1 MPKKKDLT
9 IEEYK
14 EMLLD
19 EIEEDEEIIEEP
31 KKEIKE
37 VSSHRKIRKKKK
49 INKIS
54 LIINIVFTILIAI
67 MLMITVDIISVARY
81 NKGPFFAIKTNTY
94 KDGGTKVYY
103 GIGYKVIKYNQIEG
117 RRDMVIGKWN
127 LQYQTEAYKISAL
140 DLSIEFNKLPKAT
153 YEKYY
158 KEFLQITGEYIES
171 DKDKNTLTFGYL
183 DKDGKYDFNIVCKMA
198 EKDSVPKYDNS
209 SAVTII
215 GTVTNYELNAD
226 GTNKTLYVS
235 NCFVK
240 N

>member
-19 EIEEDEEIIEEP
+19 EIEEDEEIIEDP
-31 KKEIKE
+31 KEEIKE
-37 VSSHRKIRKKKK
+37 VSSPRKILKKKK

-54 LIINIVFTILIAI
+54 LIINIVFTILIVI
-67 MLMITVDIISVARY
+67 MLMITIDVISVARY

-103 GIGYKVIKYNQIEG
+103 GFGYKVIKYNQIEG
-117 RRDMVIGKWN
+117 RRDMAIGKWN

-140 DLSIEFNKLPKAT
+140 DLAIEFNKLPKAT

-171 DKDKNTLTFGYL
+171 DEDKNTLTFGYI
-183 DKDGKYDFNIVCKMA
+183 DKDGKYDFNIVCTMA
-198 EKDSVPKYDNS
+198 EKDVIPKYEKNS
-209 SAVTII
+209 EVTII
-215 GTVTNYELNAD
+215 GTVTNYDLNAD

-235 NCFVK
+235 DCFIK
-240 N
+240 